1 MRKLLAFLNDMDAKA
16 WRTVA
21 ISLVLLT
28 VVGVMVVLGKTSLLG
43 MSDRLELWLQSFR
56 SSPWALPATI
66 FVFIATSFI
75 AAPQFVLAAGCI
87 VAFGPVWGFTYGL
100 IGTVAASWLH
110 FYLGR
115 WGGKK
120 LVERYG
126 GASVNRLS
134 RFIGRNDFLA
144 STIVRNVPTAP
155 AIVVNMAF
163 GASKSDFWRYIAGV
177 TVGSCPKIL
186 IVALFGQAVMSAMGG
201 ALLLAAGA
209 AAAVAGV
216 WLTVALAA
224 RKAVQEGEEG
234 EPAERAQ
241 PTPQPPA
248 DKAIQQGEGESGRTG
263 RADAPAGGKPWGAP
277 PADPN

>member
-16 WRTVA
+16 WRTIA
-21 ISLVLLT
+21 ISLALMV
-28 VVGVMVVLGKTSLLG
+28 VVGAMVVLGKTSLLG
-43 MSDRLELWLQSFR
+43 VSDQLEHWLQSFR

-66 FVFIATSFI
+66 FVFIVTSFI
-75 AAPQFVLAAGCI
+75 AAPQLLLAGGCT
-87 VAFGPVWGFTYGL
+87 VAFGPVWGSIYAL
-100 IGTVAASWLH
+100 IATVAASWLH

-134 RFIGRNDFLA
+134 RFISRNDFMA
-144 STIVRNVPTAP
+144 SAIVRSVPTAP
-155 AIVVNMAF
+155 PIIVNLAF
-163 GASKSDFWRYIAGV
+163 GASRANFWRFIAGV

-216 WLTVALAA
+216 WLTVALVA
-224 RKAVQEGEEG
+224 RRAVQEGEEG
-234 EPAERAQ
+234 EPAAPVE
-241 PTPQPPA
+241 PA
-248 DKAIQQGEGESGRTG
+248 APAPKPAATLAAEPSSDPNRLDG
-263 RADAPAGGKPWGAP
+263 RAT
-277 PADPN
+277 